1 MNGIVIAGGG
11 TGGHISPAIAVSE
24 SVSAAAPWCSIDFIG
39 SNRPIDLRMYSEF
52 GSAFHPLDPPR
63 MDRGTADLLAL
74 PFRVVPAYLR
84 ARKLLR
90 ELRPAVLLST
100 GGYPSFFPCLAAS
113 RLGLPVFVHESN
125 SVPGRANR
133 MAARFATTVLTG
145 FSSAGEGFRRPVINT
160 GNPVRSSLRR
170 IARSEARDELG
181 LPADGYCVLF
191 LGGSQGAG
199 ALNEMALEAPDGV
212 SVLLQC
218 GSRNEESVR
227 AAAAGSDGIFVT
239 GFVDDPSALY
249 SAADLAVA
257 RAGSMTIAELS
268 WFRLPS
274 VLVPYPLAAD
284 GHQLINASEVAA
296 GGGALVMEQE
306 GLEPDTLWSA
316 LTGLLEDGDR
326 RSRMSL
332 SLERMMPGNPADLIA
347 GMLLEAI
354 RSTDPDPKRG
364 AS

>member
-1 MNGIVIAGGG
+1 MV
-11 TGGHISPAIAVSE
+11 
-24 SVSAAAPWCSIDFIG
+24 
-39 SNRPIDLRMYSEF
+39 
-52 GSAFHPLDPPR
+52 
-63 MDRGTADLLAL
+63 
-74 PFRVVPAYLR
+74 
-84 ARKLLR
+84 
-90 ELRPAVLLST
+90 
-100 GGYPSFFPCLAAS
+100 
-113 RLGLPVFVHESN
+113 
-125 SVPGRANR
+125 
-133 MAARFATTVLTG
+133 
-145 FSSAGEGFRRPVINT
+145 NT

-170 IARSEARDELG
+170 IPRTEAREELG
-181 LPADGYCVLF
+181 IPVEGHCVLF

-199 ALNEMALEAPDGV
+199 ALNAMALQAPQGV
-212 SVLLQC
+212 QVLLQC

-227 AAAAGSDGIFVT
+227 AAAAGSDGISVT
-239 GFVDDPSALY
+239 GFVDDPSVLY

-306 GLEPDTLWSA
+306 GLEPDILWSS
-316 LTGLLEDGDR
+316 LTGLLEDGDL

-347 GMLLEAI
+347 GMLLEAV
-354 RSTDPDPKRG
+354 RSTDPDPKRR